1 MKAAHVLLLNLGKW
15 MMNRIES
22 TVAAPGE
29 EAEALE
35 VRGIEV
41 LLRLMA
47 AAAAAAAALVQE
59 MIEVLLMMIM
69 RITTAHQEIVMCHV
83 EMQCNGIRV
92 PASTFLSSPRP

>member
-41 LLRLMA
+41 LLRLM
-47 AAAAAAAALVQE
+47 AAAAAAALVQE

>member
-1 MKAAHVLLLNLGKW
+1 MKVAHVLLLNLGKW
-15 MMNRIES
+15 MMNRTES
-22 TVAAPGE
+22 TVAAPGD

-41 LLRLMA
+41 LLRLM
-47 AAAAAAAALVQE
+47 AAAAAAALVQE

-83 EMQCNGIRV
+83 EMQCNGISA
-92 PASTFLSSPRP
+92 PACTFLSSPRP

>member
-1 MKAAHVLLLNLGKW
+1 MKVAHVLLLNLGKW

-22 TVAAPGE
+22 TVAAPGD

-41 LLRLMA
+41 LLRLM
-47 AAAAAAAALVQE
+47 AAAAALVQE

-83 EMQCNGIRV
+83 EMQCNGISA
-92 PASTFLSSPRP
+92 PACTFLSSPRP